1 MYDKK
6 MCRVFIKRVVCPDIK
21 LEDLFIGS
29 KLTIFSRVIHI
40 VGYGDIAT
48 SQKQQVNRESTFAM
62 IKPCSYQNFGKII
75 DAIQKGGF

>member
-48 SQKQQVNRESTFAM
+48 SQR
-62 IKPCSYQNFGKII
+62 
-75 DAIQKGGF
+75 